1 MAGAQAG
8 NDEPLLGFR
17 GRGLLDHFIDLEQTL
32 ASGDE
37 PSADR
42 TVEGQLALVRR
53 LHGGDAAILRSGGF
67 DELLGAPLLRA
78 AEVEMIA
85 DEEQERILAHELPA
99 AMHRVT
105 VAERRG
111 LFDELDALG
120 VRAGGRGV
128 GGLIAGADDGANLL
142 HARLEDFLDDDL
154 ERGLGDAVAVHE
166 ALQRQGA
173 LSLAGGGDDSFL
185 DVHGGT
191 FLKSRRRSQ
200 IDDASSIRGVSGSG
214 SQVSFGLNTNL
225 HLARNLLLAE
235 VKTERLR

>member
-1 MAGAQAG
+1 MTGAQAG

-17 GRGLLDHFIDLEQTL
+17 GRGLLHDFIDFKKSLT
-32 ASGDE
+32 SGDE

-67 DELLGAPLLRA
+67 DELLGAALLRA

-111 LFDELDALG
+111 LFDELDAFR

-128 GGLIAGADDGANLL
+128 GGADDGANLL
-142 HARLEDFLDDDL
+142 HARLQDFLDDDL

-191 FLKSRRRSQ
+191 FLKSGRRSQ

-214 SQVSFGLNTNL
+214 SQVSFGLNPNL